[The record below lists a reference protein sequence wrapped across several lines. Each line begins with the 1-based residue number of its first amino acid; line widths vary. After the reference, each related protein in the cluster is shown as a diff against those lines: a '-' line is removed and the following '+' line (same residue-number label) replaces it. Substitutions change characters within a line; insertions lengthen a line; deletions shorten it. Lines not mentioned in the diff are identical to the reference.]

1 MNRRNFI
8 TATTVALPMIS
19 LLSDTKTTDTSSKN
33 SLKVYPLSILFINQ
47 SFLED
52 GKILASQIKNGNF
65 PIEGTTEKDY
75 MIIGDFAVY
84 TPYIPLYTTQLP
96 EKKQYE

>member
-1 MNRRNFI
+1 MENNFK
-8 TATTVALPMIS
+8 AV
-19 LLSDTKTTDTSSKN
+19 
-33 SLKVYPLSILFINQ
+33 LFDFDGVLAETMEDLYLAWERA
-47 SFLED
+47 FLD
-52 GKILASQIKNGNF
+52 FGVQIKKEDYF